1 MTTER
6 THKLVL
12 ESVTL
17 NFRLWDG
24 PPPAKDRPRWDA
36 PEWSTGRPFATV
48 EVHQLGTYIRT
59 LNEARTIQGAIQ
71 RSLTIQELRA
81 VTADIEKAVARVKAA
96 NLLDPN
102 PNPLDAEA
110 EHPDSET

>member
-24 PPPAKDRPRWDA
+24 PPPAKDRPSWDA

-48 EVHQLGTYIRT
+48 EVHQLGTHPHPQRGAGYTRGDPEVPDDPGIPGRYGGHR
-59 LNEARTIQGAIQ
+59 EGRGPGQGGEPAGPQ
-71 RSLTIQELRA
+71 
-81 VTADIEKAVARVKAA
+81 
-96 NLLDPN
+96 P
-102 PNPLDAEA
+102 
-110 EHPDSET
+110 